1 MVIYLQASPKSIFE
15 KIKARGKDYEENLSF
30 NYLQRVC
37 EMYTD
42 FFFDYSNSPLLVL
55 NVDDIDF
62 ISNQNDYETL
72 INHLKRE
79 IVGKE
84 YINLSPQIF

>member
-1 MVIYLQASPKSIFE
+1 
-15 KIKARGKDYEENLSF
+15 
-30 NYLQRVC
+30 
-37 EMYTD
+37 
-42 FFFDYSNSPLLVL
+42 L

-62 ISNQNDYETL
+62 VSNQKDYETL